1 MENCKYWNDKLV
13 KNGISETDKQQYY
26 CQSCKKSF
34 TEGKFEKYSNEFKIK
49 TVKDSFEGVGIR
61 ALARIK
67 GIGTTTLLR
76 WLNKASKILKENIV
90 ENINL
95 AEGKPDII
103 EIDEMVDFV
112 KKNQKKSGYGLLLVD
127 GKVAFLQL
135 K

>member
-13 KNGISETDKQQYY
+13 KNGISETDKQKYY

-34 TEGKFEKYSNEFKIK
+34 TEGKFEKCSNEFKVK

-76 WLNKASKILKENIV
+76 WLNKASKILKV
-90 ENINL
+90 R
-95 AEGKPDII
+95 
-103 EIDEMVDFV
+103 
-112 KKNQKKSGYGLLLVD
+112 LLTS
-127 GKVAFLQL
+127 
-135 K
+135 